1 MSILL
6 PINLLFAFSRNFLKV
21 SQLKIIFP
29 MNKGRRLKMFDEN
42 FDLNEDYEDDL
53 DRFIAHWDEADIG
66 PGQWLEDP
74 NLLPSD

>member
-1 MSILL
+1 
-6 PINLLFAFSRNFLKV
+6 
-21 SQLKIIFP
+21 
-29 MNKGRRLKMFDEN
+29 MFDEN